1 MTSIAGKMAMSTA
14 RLVVS
19 RSPRR
24 RTRSTRKADS
34 DRISSSLPTSEAWK
48 LKKPSSIE
56 RCEPR
61 AVAPSSITSRIEA
74 IIAT

>member
-1 MTSIAGKMAMSTA
+1 MSTA

-24 RTRSTRKADS
+24 RTRSTRNADS
-34 DRISSSLPTSEAWK
+34 DRISRIFPTSEAWK

-61 AVAPSSITSRIEA
+61 AVAPSSITRRIEA